1 MAGDFPLKASMPTSA
16 RASKTRTSAG
26 FRADSLLSAALLI
39 TLWKLG
45 ALGMGKDIILPAP
58 ERVVAVFT
66 GLLGTPRF
74 IEAIGSTAMRSL
86 AAFFIAML
94 AGSAAGFSSGI
105 SRRFRAMLSPPM
117 TVLRATP
124 VLAIILLAMI
134 WFPAGMVPVFSAI
147 VMSFPVVSEHVA
159 AGVRSVDHRLVD
171 MARSFGASPLDIARS
186 IRIPSAM
193 PHVLAAARSALG
205 LSWKVVIAGEV
216 LSQPARAI
224 GTGMQEARLV
234 LETAEVFAWALAG
247 ILLCAVG
254 DTLFDIVTKRFLWP
268 TR

>member
-1 MAGDFPLKASMPTSA
+1 MPTSA
-16 RASKTRTSAG
+16 RAAKLKSSTG
-26 FRADSLLSAALLI
+26 FRADALLSAAILI
-39 TLWKLG
+39 ALWKLG

-58 ERVVAVFT
+58 ERVLAIFT
-66 GLLGTPRF
+66 SLLGTSRF
-74 IEAIGSTAMRSL
+74 IEAVGATATRSL
-86 AAFFIAML
+86 LAFLVAML
-94 AGSAAGFSSGI
+94 AGSAAGFFSGI
-105 SRRFRAMLSPPM
+105 SVRFRSMLSPPM

-124 VLAIILLAMI
+124 MLAIILLAMI
-134 WFPAGMVPVFSAI
+134 WFPAGVVPVFSAV

-159 AGVRSVDHRLVD
+159 AGVRSVDRRLVE
-171 MARSFGASPLDIARS
+171 MAHSFGASPMDIARS
-186 IRIPSAM
+186 ILIPSAM

-254 DTLFDIVTKRFLWP
+254 DALFDLLIKRFPWP
-268 TR
+268 TQ

>member
-1 MAGDFPLKASMPTSA
+1 MRTSA
-16 RASKTRTSAG
+16 RAAKIRTIGS
-26 FRADSLLSAALLI
+26 FRADALFSTAILI
-39 TLWKLG
+39 AFWKLG
-45 ALGMGKDIILPAP
+45 ALGIDKEIILPSP
-58 ERVVAVFT
+58 ERVVAVFS
-66 GLLGTPRF
+66 GLLASPRF
-74 IEAIGSTAMRSL
+74 MEAVGASSVRSL
-86 AAFFIAML
+86 AAFSIAML
-94 AGSAAGFSSGI
+94 GGSAAGFMSGV
-105 SRRFRAMLSPPM
+105 SPRFRAMLSPPL

-134 WFPAGMVPVFSAI
+134 WFPAGVVPVFSALI
-147 VMSFPVVSEHVA
+147 MSLPVVIEHVA
-159 AGVRSVDHRLVD
+159 AGVRSVDRRLVD
-171 MARSFGASPLDIARS
+171 MAKSFGASSLDIAAS

-247 ILLCAVG
+247 ILLCAAG
-254 DTLFDIVTKRFLWP
+254 DAFFDLVTKRFLWP

>member
-1 MAGDFPLKASMPTSA
+1 MPTSA
-16 RASKTRTSAG
+16 RVVKIKTIG
-26 FRADSLLSAALLI
+26 GLQADALLSAAILI
-39 TLWKLG
+39 ALWKLG
-45 ALGMGKDIILPAP
+45 ALGMGKEIILPAP
-58 ERVVAVFT
+58 ERVVVVFT
-66 GLLGTPRF
+66 GLLATPRF

-86 AAFFIAML
+86 AAFLIAML
-94 AGSAAGFSSGI
+94 AGSAAGFFSGI
-105 SRRFRAMLSPPM
+105 SPRFRAMLSPPL

-134 WFPAGMVPVFSAI
+134 WFPAGVVPVFSAL
-147 VMSFPVVSEHVA
+147 VMSFPVVSEHMA
-159 AGVRSVDHRLVD
+159 AGVRSVDKRLVD

-186 IRIPSAM
+186 IRVPSAM

-247 ILLCAVG
+247 ILLCAAG
-254 DTLFDIVTKRFLWP
+254 DVLFNIVTKRYLWP

>member
-1 MAGDFPLKASMPTSA
+1 MPTSA
-16 RASKTRTSAG
+16 KAVKLKPSVG
-26 FRADSLLSAALLI
+26 FRADALLSAATLVA
-39 TLWKLG
+39 LWKLG
-45 ALGMGKDIILPAP
+45 ALGIGKDIILPAP
-58 ERVVAVFT
+58 ERVLTVFT
-66 GLLGTPRF
+66 GLLVTPRF
-74 IEAIGSTAMRSL
+74 MEAVGATAMRSL
-86 AAFFIAML
+86 VAFFIAML
-94 AGSAAGFSSGI
+94 AGSVAGFFSGI
-105 SRRFRAMLSPPM
+105 SIRFRSMLSPPM

-134 WFPAGMVPVFSAI
+134 WFPAGMVPVFSAV

-159 AGVRSVDHRLVD
+159 AGVRSVDRRLVE
-171 MARSFGASPLDIARS
+171 MAHSFGASAMDIAWS

-247 ILLCAVG
+247 ILLCAAG
-254 DTLFDIVTKRFLWP
+254 DALFDLVTKRFPWP

>member
-1 MAGDFPLKASMPTSA
+1 MPNSA
-16 RASKTRTSAG
+16 KTAKIRSVG
-26 FRADSLLSAALLI
+26 SFRADALLSAAVLI
-39 TLWKLG
+39 ALWKLG
-45 ALGMGKDIILPAP
+45 SLGLDKEIVLPPP
-58 ERVVAVFT
+58 ERVVAVFS
-66 GLLGTPRF
+66 GLLGEPRF
-74 IEAIGSTAMRSL
+74 IEAVGATTIRSL
-86 AAFFIAML
+86 AAFSIAML
-94 AGSAAGFSSGI
+94 TGSAAGFLAGI
-105 SRRFRAMLSPPM
+105 SPRFRAMLSPPL

-134 WFPAGMVPVFSAI
+134 WFPAGIVPVFSALI
-147 VMSFPVVSEHVA
+147 MSIPVVTEHVA
-159 AGVRSVDHRLVD
+159 AGVGSVDRRLVD
-171 MARSFGASPLDIARS
+171 MAHSFGVSPLDIAGS

-247 ILLCAVG
+247 IILCAVG
-254 DTLFDIVTKRFLWP
+254 DMLFDRATKRFLWP
-268 TR
+268 TH

>member
-1 MAGDFPLKASMPTSA
+1 MKAFMRTPVKA
-16 RASKTRTSAG
+16 AKIKTIGSL
-26 FRADSLLSAALLI
+26 RADALLSAAVLI
-39 TLWKLG
+39 ALWKLG
-45 ALGMGKDIILPAP
+45 ALGMGKEIILPSP
-58 ERVVAVFT
+58 ERVAAVFAD
-66 GLLGTPRF
+66 LLATPRF
-74 IEAIGSTAMRSL
+74 LEAVGATTMRSL

-94 AGSAAGFSSGI
+94 AGSAAGFMSGV
-105 SRRFRAMLSPPM
+105 SPRFKAMLSPPL

-134 WFPAGMVPVFSAI
+134 WFPAGMVPVFSALI
-147 VMSFPVVSEHVA
+147 MSFPVVCEHVV
-159 AGVRSVDHRLVD
+159 AGVGSVDRRLVD
-171 MARSFGASPLDIARS
+171 MAHSFGAASLDIARS
-186 IRIPSAM
+186 IRIPSAT

-247 ILLCAVG
+247 IILCAAG
-254 DTLFDIVTKRFLWP
+254 DALFDLVTKRYLWP

>member
-1 MAGDFPLKASMPTSA
+1 MPTSA
-16 RASKTRTSAG
+16 KAAKPGSSSG
-26 FRADSLLSAALLI
+26 FRADALLSAAILI
-39 TLWKLG
+39 ALWKLG
-45 ALGMGKDIILPAP
+45 ALGMGKDIILPGP
-58 ERVVAVFT
+58 ERVVAEFT
-66 GLLGTPRF
+66 GLLATPRF
-74 IEAIGSTAMRSL
+74 IEAVGSTAMRSL
-86 AAFFIAML
+86 VAFFIAML
-94 AGSAAGFSSGI
+94 AGSVAGFFSGI
-105 SRRFRAMLSPPM
+105 FTRFRSMLSPPM

-134 WFPAGMVPVFSAI
+134 WFPAGVVPVFSAVI
-147 VMSFPVVSEHVA
+147 MSFPVVSEHVA
-159 AGVRSVDHRLVD
+159 AGVRSVDRRLVE
-171 MARSFGASPLDIARS
+171 MAHSFGASPVDISRS

-247 ILLCAVG
+247 ILLCAAG
-254 DTLFDIVTKRFLWP
+254 DAVFDLLTKRFPWP
-268 TR
+268 TH

>member
-1 MAGDFPLKASMPTSA
+1 MLPSISGPT
-16 RASKTRTSAG
+16 RAAEIKTPAG
-26 FRADSLLSAALLI
+26 FRADALLSAAILI
-39 TLWKLG
+39 ALWKLG
-45 ALGMGKDIILPAP
+45 ALGMGKEIILPAP
-58 ERVVAVFT
+58 ERVAAVFT

-74 IEAIGSTAMRSL
+74 YEAIGATALRSL
-86 AAFFIAML
+86 VAFSIAML
-94 AGSAAGFSSGI
+94 GGSAAGFLSGI
-105 SRRFRAMLSPPM
+105 HPRFSAMLSPPM

-134 WFPAGMVPVFSAI
+134 WFPAGVVPVFSALI
-147 VMSFPVVSEHVA
+147 MSFPVVSEHVA

-171 MARSFGASPLDIARS
+171 MARSFRASPLDIARS

-247 ILLCAVG
+247 ILLCAAG
-254 DTLFDIVTKRFLWP
+254 DALFDLLTKRFPWQ
-268 TR
+268 TH